1 MNLMTPALE
10 TLQNLPKAQAAAVVP
25 ERYNIYAGVHRALRN
40 LMSDTLLRVGRLDVS
55 DDDEMDATLS
65 QLELLLRFC
74 SSHIEH
80 ENDFLHTAIEARQ
93 PAGATRTSA
102 DHLEHCA
109 SIAALGDEA
118 AALAAAGAAER
129 PARALRLYRHL
140 ALFVAENFQHIHVEE
155 TANAATLWA
164 HYTDAELHVVHER
177 LLATLAP
184 EEHLLMARWLVPA
197 SNPAER
203 AGMMRALQQRTPPEA
218 FLGLLMHLRPHVDA
232 GGWTK
237 LARAVGVSESLGAA
251 T

>member
-1 MNLMTPALE
+1 MNPTTPTREPLLNA
-10 TLQNLPKAQAAAVVP
+10 PKAQAAAIAP

-40 LMSDTLLRVGRLDVS
+40 LMSDTLMRVGRLDVS
-55 DDDEMDATLS
+55 DDEEMDATLS

-74 SSHIEH
+74 RSHIEH

-109 SIAALGDEA
+109 TIGALGDEA

-140 ALFVAENFQHIHVEE
+140 ALFVAENFQHMHIEE
-155 TANAATLWA
+155 TANAALLWA
-164 HYTDAELHVVHER
+164 HYTDAELHSIHDR
-177 LLATLAP
+177 LVATLAP
-184 EEHLLMARWLVPA
+184 QENLLMARWLVPA
-197 SNPAER
+197 SSPTER
-203 AGMMRALQQRTPPEA
+203 AGMMMALQQHTPPEA

-232 GGWTK
+232 GGWAK